1 MSGLDRKQFRELIIK
16 PALEG
21 LQLDS
26 KAAQELLLGTAIQ
39 ESGLKYL
46 HQLGNGPALG
56 VFQMEPATHDDIWEN
71 YLAYRPTLA
80 QKIPGTG
87 GSAIRR
93 RAQELVGNLWYA
105 AGMCRVH
112 YLRAPD
118 PLPEA
123 GDLEGQAAYWKKFYN
138 TVQGAGTVEHYIR
151 NWRNAH
157 N

>member
-1 MSGLDRKQFRELIIK
+1 MSLDKGQFTELVII
-16 PALEG
+16 PALES
-21 LQLDS
+21 LQLNS

-39 ESGLKYL
+39 ESGLRYL
-46 HQLGNGPALG
+46 HQLGDGPALG
-56 VFQMEPATHDDIWEN
+56 LFQMEPATHDDIWEN
-71 YLAYRPTLA
+71 YLAYRATLA

-93 RAQELVGNLWYA
+93 KAVEMVGNLWYA

-112 YLRAPD
+112 YLRAPE

-123 GDLEGQAAYWKKFYN
+123 GDLEGQAAYWKKWYN
-138 TVQGAGTVEHYIR
+138 TAQGAGTVEHYIR
-151 NWRNAH
+151 NWRKAH